1 MIVIYWY
8 FIGIY
13 LCYTGFGTMVLGTT
27 KTFAQ
32 SDARGLPDQA
42 HLCSRT
48 GRLGKKP
55 LPPLGLPEL
64 IRLFT
69 VSGRSPPDIAEREIM

>member
-1 MIVIYWY
+1 
-8 FIGIY
+8 
-13 LCYTGFGTMVLGTT
+13 MVLGTT
-27 KTFAQ
+27 KAFAQ
-32 SDARGLPDQA
+32 SGASGLPDQA

-55 LPPLGLPEL
+55 LPALGLPEL

-69 VSGRSPPDIAEREIM
+69 VSGRSPPNIAEREIM